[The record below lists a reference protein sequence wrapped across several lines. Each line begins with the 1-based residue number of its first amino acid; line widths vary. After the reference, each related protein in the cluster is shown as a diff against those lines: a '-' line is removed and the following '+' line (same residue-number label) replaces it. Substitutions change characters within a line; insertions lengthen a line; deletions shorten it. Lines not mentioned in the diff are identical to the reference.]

1 MEYFSLKRSTAADRS
16 QSNIS
21 SKVYVRSTKSGKV
34 QKIVREL
41 YLRQDIPCSS
51 NLCRACLEIA
61 PTDYSKK
68 VAPFVLS
75 DTPAGS
81 KDFPNG
87 QYLVP
92 DTNAILTGMDLFE
105 VGTAF
110 HDVIVLQTVLEE
122 VKNRSLPLYHR
133 LISLT
138 KNEGKRF
145 YVFFNEFRQETYV
158 PRDAGETINDRN
170 DRAVRKAVQW
180 YNQHITEAVAG
191 RSKKQQRIPTVV
203 MITDDKENLHKA
215 KSEHVPG
222 KTLSDFVSGL
232 ENADELLDMIS
243 AAQEQREV
251 RSKKAEVFYADHYS
265 VSKMM
270 TGVKAGTLHQGIF
283 NVSPYNYLEGS
294 VHVPAFDK
302 SLLVLGR
309 ENSNRAVSGD
319 VVVVEV
325 LPKDQWKAPS
335 TKIIEEETMN
345 KNDNAE
351 AEEGENVISERER
364 RALQEEVKRT
374 HGQSIEGRPQPT
386 ARVVGIIKRNWRQY
400 VGHIDRDSVRSVSKS
415 SRQQQTVFLVPMDKR
430 IPKIRIR
437 TRQAGELLGQRIL
450 ATIDSWDI
458 DSRYPVG
465 HFVRS
470 LGELESKGAETEAL
484 LLEWDV
490 QYKPFPKTVLDCLPA
505 EGHDWKVPTSL
516 EDPGWKGRKDLRDL
530 LVCSID
536 PVGCVDIDDA
546 LHAHKL
552 PNGNYQVGVH
562 IADVSHFVKPNN
574 AMDKEASQ
582 RGTTVYLV
590 DKRIDM
596 LPMLLGTDLCS
607 LKPYVERYAFSV
619 IWEVTEDAEIV
630 SSQFTKSVIRSREA
644 FSYEQAQIRID
655 DKSQEDDLTNG
666 MRTLLML
673 SKKLKQKRME
683 AGALNLSSPEVKVQ
697 TESETSDPVDVQT
710 KKLLDTNSLVEEFML
725 LANISVAAKNYEAFP
740 QTALLRR
747 HAAPPKTNFEEL
759 DNQLKV
765 KKGMELKTDSSKAL
779 ADSLDKCVD
788 PNNPFFN
795 TLVRI
800 MATRCM
806 MSAEYFCAGTQA
818 YPEFRHY
825 GLASEIYTH
834 FTSPIRRYADL
845 EAHRQLAAA
854 IEYEQLD
861 PSLQSKSKLEAVC
874 KNINVRHR
882 NAQMAGRASIEY
894 YVGQALKGKDVQEEG
909 FIMKIFSNGFVVFV
923 PRFGIESL
931 IRLRDLATPEPEAD
945 FDADNYVLN
954 VKGDVKRNIE
964 LFEKVTVRIT
974 DELEESTGKRKPID
988 HAFTMHL
995 PATSPYQNLT
1005 PTASLCICTPLALPT
1020 QTPVP
1025 LNVPSLEPHHSVT
1038 IAQCIFT
1045 APGFPTAPELLA
1057 MQPRTT
1063 QANVL
1068 AYT

>member
-1 MEYFSLKRSTAADRS
+1 MVECAR
-16 QSNIS
+16 
-21 SKVYVRSTKSGKV
+21 V
-34 QKIVREL
+34 EL
-41 YLRQDIPCSS
+41 TL
-51 NLCRACLEIA
+51 
-61 PTDYSKK
+61 T

-81 KDFPNG
+81 KNFPNG

-92 DTNAILTGMDLFE
+92 DTNAFLTGMDLFE
-105 VGTAF
+105 VETAF

-133 LISLT
+133 LIALT

-145 YVFFNEFRQETYV
+145 YVFFNEFRQETHI
-158 PRDAGETINDRN
+158 PRDQGESINDRN
-170 DRAVRKAVQW
+170 DRAVRRAVQW
-180 YNQHITEAVAG
+180 YNQHLTEAVAA
-191 RSKKQQRIPTVV
+191 RSKKQQRVPTVV
-203 MITDDKENLHKA
+203 MITDDRDNLRKAKKEN
-215 KSEHVPG
+215 VPG
-222 KTLSDFVSGL
+222 TTLSDFVSGL

-251 RSKKAEVFYADHYS
+251 RSKKPEVFYPDHFTM
-265 VSKMM
+265 SKMM

-283 NVSPYNYLEGS
+283 NVSQYNYLEGS

-302 SLLVLGR
+302 SLIVLGR

-325 LPKDQWKAPS
+325 LPQDQWKAPS
-335 TKIIEEETMN
+335 TKIVEEDTVA

-351 AEEGENVISERER
+351 QEEGENVVTEREK
-364 RALQEEVKRT
+364 RALQEEVKRV
-374 HGQSIEGRPQPT
+374 HGQSAEGKAQPT

-400 VGHIDRDSVRSVSKS
+400 VGHIDRDSVRSTAKT

-430 IPKIRIR
+430 VPKIRIR
-437 TRQAGELLGQRIL
+437 TRQAGELLGQRVL
-450 ATIDSWDI
+450 ASIDSWEK

-465 HFVRS
+465 HFIRS

-505 EGHDWKVPTSL
+505 EGHDWKVPVSTD
-516 EDPGWKGRKDLRDL
+516 DPGWKGRRDLRDL
-530 LVCSID
+530 IVCSID
-536 PVGCVDIDDA
+536 PPGCVDIDDA
-546 LHAHKL
+546 LHARKL
-552 PNGNYQVGVH
+552 PNGNYEVGVH

-619 IWEVTEDAEIV
+619 IWEVNENAGIIN
-630 SSQFTKSVIRSREA
+630 SQFTKSVIRSREA
-644 FSYEQAQIRID
+644 FSYEQAQLRID
-655 DKSQEDDLTNG
+655 DASQQDELTTG

-673 SKKLKQKRME
+673 SQKLKQKRMD
-683 AGALNLSSPEVKVQ
+683 AGALNLASPEVKVRS
-697 TESETSDPVDVQT
+697 ESETSDPVDVHV
-710 KKLLDTNSLVEEFML
+710 KKSLATNSLVEEFML
-725 LANISVAAKNYEAFP
+725 LANISVAARNYEAFP

-747 HAAPPKTNFEEL
+747 HAAPPKSNFEEL
-759 DNQLKV
+759 ANQLKV
-765 KKGMELKTDSSKAL
+765 KKGLELRSDSSGAV

-861 PSLQSKSKLEAVC
+861 ASLHSKAKLEAVC

-894 YVGQALKGKDVQEEG
+894 YVGQALKGKDLEEEG

-931 IRLRDLATPEPEAD
+931 IRLRDLATPEPDAE
-945 FDADNYVLN
+945 FDADNYQLDI
-954 VKGDVKRNIE
+954 KGDINRSVE
-964 LFEKVTVRIT
+964 LFERVMVRIT
-974 DELEESTGKRKPID
+974 DELEESTGKRKVK
-988 HAFTMHL
+988 
-995 PATSPYQNLT
+995 LT
-1005 PTASLCICTPLALPT
+1005 L
-1020 QTPVP
+1020 V
-1025 LNVPSLEPHHSVT
+1025 
-1038 IAQCIFT
+1038 
-1045 APGFPTAPELLA
+1045 
-1057 MQPRTT
+1057 
-1063 QANVL
+1063 
-1068 AYT
+1068 

>member
-1 MEYFSLKRSTAADRS
+1 MEYFSLKRSTVADRG
-16 QSNIS
+16 QANLS

-51 NLCRACLEIA
+51 NLCRECLEIA
-61 PTDYSKK
+61 PTDYSKR

-81 KDFPNG
+81 KNFPNG

-92 DTNAILTGMDLFE
+92 DTNAFLTGMDLFE
-105 VGTAF
+105 QETAF

-145 YVFFNEFRQETYV
+145 YVFFNEFRQETHV
-158 PRDAGETINDRN
+158 PRDVGESINDRN
-170 DRAVRKAVQW
+170 DRAVRRAVQW
-180 YNQHITEAVAG
+180 YNQHITKAVAA
-191 RSKKQQRIPTVV
+191 RSKKQMRIPTVV
-203 MITDDKENLHKA
+203 MITDDRDNLRKA
-215 KSEHVPG
+215 KAEGVPG
-222 KTLSDFVSGL
+222 ITLADFVSGL

-251 RSKKAEVFYADHYS
+251 RSKKPEVFYPDHFTM
-265 VSKMM
+265 SKMM

-283 NVSPYNYLEGS
+283 NVSQYNYLEGS
-294 VHVPAFDK
+294 VHVPAFEK
-302 SLLVLGR
+302 SLIVLGR

-325 LPKDQWKAPS
+325 LPQDQWKAPS
-335 TKIIEEETMN
+335 TKIVEEDTVA

-351 AEEGENVISERER
+351 QEDGENVVTEREK

-374 HGQSIEGRPQPT
+374 HASGTEGKPQPT

-400 VGHIDRDSVRSVSKS
+400 VGHIDRDSVRSTAKT

-430 IPKIRIR
+430 VPKIRIR

-450 ATIDSWDI
+450 ASIDSWEK

-465 HFVRS
+465 HFIRS

-505 EGHDWKVPTSL
+505 EGHDWVVPESK

-530 LVCSID
+530 IICSID
-536 PVGCVDIDDA
+536 PPGCVDIDDA
-546 LHAHKL
+546 LHARKL
-552 PNGNYQVGVH
+552 PNGNFEVGVH

-619 IWEVTEDAEIV
+619 IWEVNENADIIKSE
-630 SSQFTKSVIRSREA
+630 FTKSVIRSREA
-644 FSYEQAQIRID
+644 FSYEQAQLRID
-655 DKSQEDDLTNG
+655 DASQQDDLTNG

-673 SKKLKQKRME
+673 SQKLKQKRMD
-683 AGALNLSSPEVKVQ
+683 AGALNLASPEVKVRS
-697 TESETSDPVDVQT
+697 ESETSDPVDVHVKQS
-710 KKLLDTNSLVEEFML
+710 LATNSLVEEFML
-725 LANISVAAKNYEAFP
+725 LANISVAARNYEAFP

-747 HAAPPKTNFEEL
+747 HAAPPKSNFEEL
-759 DNQLKV
+759 ANQLKV
-765 KKGMELKTDSSKAL
+765 KKGLELRSDSSGAV
-779 ADSLDKCVD
+779 AESLDKCID

-861 PSLQSKSKLEAVC
+861 PSLHSKAKLEAVC

-894 YVGQALKGKDVQEEG
+894 YVGQALKGKDLQEEG

-931 IRLRDLATPEPEAD
+931 IRLRDLATPEPEAE
-945 FDADNYVLN
+945 FDTDNYQLN
-954 VKGDVKRNIE
+954 IKGEINRSVE
-964 LFEKVTVRIT
+964 LFERVMVRIT
-974 DELEESTGKRKPID
+974 DELEESTGKRKVK
-988 HAFTMHL
+988 
-995 PATSPYQNLT
+995 LT
-1005 PTASLCICTPLALPT
+1005 L
-1020 QTPVP
+1020 V
-1025 LNVPSLEPHHSVT
+1025 
-1038 IAQCIFT
+1038 
-1045 APGFPTAPELLA
+1045 
-1057 MQPRTT
+1057 
-1063 QANVL
+1063 
-1068 AYT
+1068 